1 MKFLKDKN
9 NRCFYMNEK
18 GDRIEL
24 KVVYSHDKP
33 CASIKNIC
41 EDRQFLSLSKI
52 TECDVW
58 VDIELTPHVSRSVG
72 MLTETEKERIAQLEA
87 EIKAI
92 KDAAKLR
99 QPKKYDTMT
108 KEEKI
113 EFLKSQLEKLEG

>member
-1 MKFLKDKN
+1 MKFLKNKN
-9 NRCFYMNEK
+9 NQCFYMDELGNE
-18 GDRIEL
+18 IEL

-33 CASIKNIC
+33 CASIKNIA

-52 TECDVW
+52 TEVDVW

-72 MLTETEKERIAQLEA
+72 MLTEEEKARIAELEA

-92 KDAAKLR
+92 KDAAKAR
-99 QPKKYDTMT
+99 SPKKYDAMS